1 MFETWDTQKR
11 IAEAKRLTERVVDHT
26 QYLLDIHE
34 NNAIVLYSETLSKQV
49 PKSYAANAF
58 NVFREAMHQIEVIR
72 ICALWD
78 QPSID
83 RESILTVIELIDD
96 SKVLDAL
103 ADQARAGDSEELGK
117 QRAERAVAAL
127 KNAIQKAK
135 ETRKSQQ
142 LKSIRNL
149 RDKHVAHYLTQTREE
164 TKSGPVKQAKHGDEV
179 PVLDATIS
187 IVETLNSWVND
198 VSLPLKE
205 SRAIDRKCAEA
216 LWQACTFKIDAPP
229 TAAKPPA

>member
-34 NNAIVLYSETLSKQV
+34 NNAIVLYSDTLSKQI

-83 RESILTVIELIDD
+83 RESIRTVIELIDD
-96 SKVLDAL
+96 PKVLDAL
-103 ADQARAGDSEELGK
+103 ADQARDGHPEPIGK
-117 QRAERAVAAL
+117 QRSERAVSAL
-127 KNAIQKAK
+127 KSAIKQAR

-142 LKSIRNL
+142 LRS
-149 RDKHVAHYLTQTREE
+149 
-164 TKSGPVKQAKHGDEV
+164 
-179 PVLDATIS
+179 
-187 IVETLNSWVND
+187 
-198 VSLPLKE
+198 
-205 SRAIDRKCAEA
+205 
-216 LWQACTFKIDAPP
+216 
-229 TAAKPPA
+229 